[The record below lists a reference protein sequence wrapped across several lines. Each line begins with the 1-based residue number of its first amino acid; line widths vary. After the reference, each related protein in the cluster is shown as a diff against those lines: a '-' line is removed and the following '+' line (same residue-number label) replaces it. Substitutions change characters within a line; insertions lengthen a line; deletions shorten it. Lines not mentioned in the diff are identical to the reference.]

1 MHFNLLIF
9 VASTSALTDCEILK
23 TAMPAVGASNCCN
36 TTGIT
41 CNSNSRI
48 TSIIIPPAARDKS
61 LPVAIGN
68 LSELK
73 EIALEGFGITGG
85 IPESVCNLTNLV
97 NLQMSYNKLGG
108 SIPACIGQMTSLESF
123 GCFECELNGSI
134 PPSLWTMTSL
144 RGLYLGFNELTG
156 TLPPDIGNLAAN
168 ITEIHVNNNQ
178 LSGPLPSEIG
188 TLLNLQILH
197 LDSNQFTGLLPDM
210 SRLKNLTECWIT
222 TDHYKKC
229 RPRTAE
235 SKCIGFKDFDECTDC
250 DILSNWL
257 PSINADTCCSSL
269 TLGVTCTSDRI
280 TAINMNNR
288 SIEGPIPET
297 IVYFTELT
305 FLNLGNNKLNS
316 SLPAAITKLSNLTN
330 LNLQRN
336 PSLSGSI
343 PSDIGA
349 LTKLRKFN
357 ATGCNLT
364 GSIPESLWTLRSL
377 TQLFLGENKLTG
389 NLSASIGKLNS
400 TLLKYLHVG
409 QNRLSG
415 PIPKEIS
422 NFVNLETLI
431 LDQNNFTG
439 QLPDL
444 SNLTR
449 LVQCGIYTLP
459 DVCRLPFYG
468 VAPICTLNE
477 FVDNCTIS
485 DDCAVIYPWTNRLDC
500 CNVAGIHCNDL
511 NRVSEIRLR
520 NRNLNG
526 PIIPGLGSLTALRIL
541 DLSNSGLMGDIPT
554 NFNQLTSLLH
564 LLLSGNSMNI
574 SFPLSID
581 KMKQL
586 NMIDLTDNNF
596 ANVAPPA
603 RIGGLKTMPGF
614 KMTKRGRNGSLIF
627 MRYAVNKRYSIS
639 E

>member
-210 SRLKNLTECWIT
+210 SRLTKLTGYNFYNLPNVCKPLLLQMPSASQGNEEIN
-222 TDHYKKC
+222 D
-229 RPRTAE
+229 
-235 SKCIGFKDFDECTDC
+235 CTDC

-257 PSINADTCCSSL
+257 PT
-269 TLGVTCTSDRI
+269 
-280 TAINMNNR
+280 
-288 SIEGPIPET
+288 
-297 IVYFTELT
+297 
-305 FLNLGNNKLNS
+305 
-316 SLPAAITKLSNLTN
+316 
-330 LNLQRN
+330 
-336 PSLSGSI
+336 
-343 PSDIGA
+343 
-349 LTKLRKFN
+349 
-357 ATGCNLT
+357 
-364 GSIPESLWTLRSL
+364 
-377 TQLFLGENKLTG
+377 
-389 NLSASIGKLNS
+389 
-400 TLLKYLHVG
+400 
-409 QNRLSG
+409 
-415 PIPKEIS
+415 
-422 NFVNLETLI
+422 VN
-431 LDQNNFTG
+431 
-439 QLPDL
+439 
-444 SNLTR
+444 
-449 LVQCGIYTLP
+449 
-459 DVCRLPFYG
+459 
-468 VAPICTLNE
+468 
-477 FVDNCTIS
+477 
-485 DDCAVIYPWTNRLDC
+485 YPWNERLGCCKASGIRCNRF
-500 CNVAGIHCNDL
+500 
-511 NRVSEIRLR
+511 NRVSEIRLF
-520 NRNLNG
+520 NRNLTG
-526 PIIPGLGSLTALRIL
+526 PIIPELEKLTSLRIL
-541 DLSNSGLMGDIPT
+541 DLSRNNLTGEIPVGV
-554 NFNQLTSLLH
+554 NQL
-564 LLLSGNSMNI
+564 N
-574 SFPLSID
+574 
-581 KMKQL
+581 K
-586 NMIDLTDNNF
+586 
-596 ANVAPPA
+596 
-603 RIGGLKTMPGF
+603 
-614 KMTKRGRNGSLIF
+614 LIR
-627 MRYAVNKRYSIS
+627 M
-639 E
+639 

>member
-210 SRLKNLTECWIT
+210 SRLTKLTGYNFYNLPNVCKPLLLQMPSASQGNEEIN
-222 TDHYKKC
+222 D
-229 RPRTAE
+229 
-235 SKCIGFKDFDECTDC
+235 CTDC

-257 PSINADTCCSSL
+257 PT
-269 TLGVTCTSDRI
+269 
-280 TAINMNNR
+280 
-288 SIEGPIPET
+288 
-297 IVYFTELT
+297 
-305 FLNLGNNKLNS
+305 
-316 SLPAAITKLSNLTN
+316 
-330 LNLQRN
+330 
-336 PSLSGSI
+336 
-343 PSDIGA
+343 
-349 LTKLRKFN
+349 
-357 ATGCNLT
+357 
-364 GSIPESLWTLRSL
+364 
-377 TQLFLGENKLTG
+377 
-389 NLSASIGKLNS
+389 
-400 TLLKYLHVG
+400 
-409 QNRLSG
+409 
-415 PIPKEIS
+415 
-422 NFVNLETLI
+422 VN
-431 LDQNNFTG
+431 
-439 QLPDL
+439 
-444 SNLTR
+444 
-449 LVQCGIYTLP
+449 
-459 DVCRLPFYG
+459 
-468 VAPICTLNE
+468 
-477 FVDNCTIS
+477 
-485 DDCAVIYPWTNRLDC
+485 YPWNERLGCCKASGIRCNRF
-500 CNVAGIHCNDL
+500 
-511 NRVSEIRLR
+511 NRVSEIRLF
-520 NRNLNG
+520 NRNLTG
-526 PIIPGLGSLTALRIL
+526 PIIPELEKLTSLRIL
-541 DLSNSGLMGDIPT
+541 DLSRNNLTGEIPVGV
-554 NFNQLTSLLH
+554 NQLNKLIRIDLSKNRLTGPVPSLSNLTELVSLSLSKNAFTGSVVTSMALPSNSKIRFLFLDNNKFSGNISLLGNLPH
-564 LLLSGNSMNI
+564 LMEVSLY
-574 SFPLSID
+574 
-581 KMKQL
+581 
-586 NMIDLTDNNF
+586 
-596 ANVAPPA
+596 ANAFSYTA
-603 RIGGLKTMPGF
+603 TGRW
-614 KMTKRGRNGSLIF
+614 RRNGGWGLRVID
-627 MRYAVNKRYSIS
+627 
-639 E
+639 